1 MKEFSMH
8 ALTDITKALI
18 RGDDGVTAI
27 EYALLGA
34 LIAIA
39 IVASVL
45 ALGNSVSDL
54 YQRIEDGVVSAL
66 S

>member
-1 MKEFSMH
+1 MH

-45 ALGNSVSDL
+45 ELGNSVSDL

>member
-8 ALTDITKALI
+8 ALTDITKVLI
-18 RGDDGVTAI
+18 REDDGITAI

-45 ALGNSVSDL
+45 EVGNSVSDL
-54 YQRIEDGVVSAL
+54 YQRIADAVESAL